1 MAQPDD
7 FRVTRGFEGV
17 KHFIGLHDGLAPY
30 RPWLQQFFNAVQ
42 AERREALVTGLQ
54 DARQAFAD
62 KN

>member
-1 MAQPDD
+1 
-7 FRVTRGFEGV
+7 VTWSFEGV